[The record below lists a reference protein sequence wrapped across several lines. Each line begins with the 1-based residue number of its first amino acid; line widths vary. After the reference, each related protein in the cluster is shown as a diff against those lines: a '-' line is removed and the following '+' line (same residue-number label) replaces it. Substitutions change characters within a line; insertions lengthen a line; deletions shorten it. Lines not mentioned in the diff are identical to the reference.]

1 MPRFYTSTLETSRR
15 LDAPITRNT
24 WQQLYP
30 NNGKIFGSEEE
41 HQRDSREKHFDIQH
55 LINNRNAGAVEAQSM
70 AMHLLVSLTSPAS
83 GVDQVDQGSL
93 GLLPATG
100 LKTTIGVDEEK
111 VGSKDLQ
118 HSSDTILDFLLGG
131 NTRRVDIVNTRTD
144 LVGVTVLLEGLQE
157 LHVTLR
163 GLDGDDISVKSLD
176 RGEDV
181 VEVGVAEVGVG
192 LESIGDTGSG
202 DLEGGESPGE
212 VGIPVGLAERKTLTE
227 SRLVN
232 LDSLDATL
240 LEINDLVTES
250 ESELLALNLTRDIGT
265 REGPVEDGDGSSKH
279 TLHGLLGNA
288 LGVLRPLNGDGAGTA
303 DIGGD
308 DGGTDVTRTVALY
321 PTVLG
326 ESETVELFTEVLN
339 HVVTLGFTVDEQVQ
353 ADVLLGTDDA
363 LNLLLDEVVVLLLSD
378 LLLVELST
386 SSTDLLSLLE
396 TKTSKLEI

>member
-1 MPRFYTSTLETSRR
+1 MMTSASR
-15 LDAPITRNT
+15 AWI
-24 WQQLYP
+24 
-30 NNGKIFGSEEE
+30 E
-41 HQRDSREKHFDIQH
+41 
-55 LINNRNAGAVEAQSM
+55 
-70 AMHLLVSLTSPAS
+70 
-83 GVDQVDQGSL
+83 
-93 GLLPATG
+93 
-100 LKTTIGVDEEK
+100 
-111 VGSKDLQ
+111 
-118 HSSDTILDFLLGG
+118 
-131 NTRRVDIVNTRTD
+131 
-144 LVGVTVLLEGLQE
+144 
-157 LHVTLR
+157 
-163 GLDGDDISVKSLD
+163 
-176 RGEDV
+176 EDV
-181 VEVGVAEVGVG
+181 VKVGVAEVGVG
-192 LESIGDTGSG
+192 LESISDTGSC
-202 DLEGGESPGE
+202 DLEGGEGPGE
-212 VGIPVGLAERKTLTE
+212 VDIPVGLAEGKALTK
-227 SRLVN
+227 SRLIG
-232 LDSLDATL
+232 LGGLDATL
-240 LEINDLVTES
+240 LEIDDLITES

-308 DGGTDVTRTVALY
+308 DGGTNVTRTVALY

-396 TKTSKLEI
+396 GKMSKLEI